1 MYQLNAYEKHKN
13 KTDENSELIVKNVAS
28 KFFNTAVIYALV
40 YAFGP
45 KVNFLNTNGL
55 VYVIISLVLVNAG
68 LSLATE
74 FFQPYY
80 LYLNW
85 SNKQILETA
94 EKEGK
99 VNLFQIQLNKM
110 VEKPAYTYDN
120 TYSYYLQMVYVV
132 CFYGYLVPLI
142 IPITIIAF
150 ALQYWVDKYN
160 LLKKFSSP
168 VDLGYR
174 LTKKMWTAL

>member
-1 MYQLNAYEKHKN
+1 
-13 KTDENSELIVKNVAS
+13 
-28 KFFNTAVIYALV
+28 
-40 YAFGP
+40 
-45 KVNFLNTNGL
+45 
-55 VYVIISLVLVNAG
+55 
-68 LSLATE
+68 
-74 FFQPYY
+74 
-80 LYLNW
+80 
-85 SNKQILETA
+85 
-94 EKEGK
+94 
-99 VNLFQIQLNKM
+99 
-110 VEKPAYTYDN
+110 
-120 TYSYYLQMVYVV
+120 V